1 MSACRMCLPIAGPGL
16 RASYTQ
22 HGTVLTLGDVKTAQ
36 ANEPLKPFAVRW
48 HQPENAAGQWEIYM
62 PLGCVRAYSTC
73 TPINAKANDISGH
86 DSDNDNWYVLP
97 FSASPSDGDVYDV
110 VVHAKQRAIDAAD
123 IPQNGEPE
131 VAAAALAWIQKR
143 GEPENQTDSEKTAY
157 AGDAASVTVASI
169 TWHEPSDGGNAAPS
183 VAQSGIQELSVPGT
197 PNQEFD
203 LWWAFSISGTTITVP
218 KMGLL
223 RRTLSTGTD
232 VATIADPV
240 DVSGASE
247 GIYLRVA
254 LNGSSTE
261 LTVALDVNQTA
272 AGANFFI
279 VQLYDV
285 DQWHRASDYRS
296 SLWRLP
302 MYLGGVQ

>member
-1 MSACRMCLPIAGPGL
+1 MAACRHCLPIPGPGV
-16 RASYTQ
+16 RISYTPS
-22 HGTVLTLGDVKTAQ
+22 GAIITSTAKAVASGPDELLPFTV
-36 ANEPLKPFAVRW
+36 RS
-48 HQPENAAGQWEIYM
+48 HQPDNAAGQWEIYM
-62 PLGCVRAYSTC
+62 PLGCVWAYSTC
-73 TPINAKANDISGH
+73 TPINAKANDTSGH

-110 VVHAKQRAIDAAD
+110 VVHAKQRAIDATD
-123 IPQNGEPE
+123 IPQNGEPD

-223 RRTLSTGTD
+223 RRTLSTGTN
-232 VATIADPV
+232 VATINEQV
-240 DVSGASE
+240 DVSGASK
-247 GIYLRVA
+247 GIFLRVV
-254 LNGSSTE
+254 LNGTITE
-261 LTVALDVNQTA
+261 LTVVVDASTTT

-279 VQLYDV
+279 VQLYGV
-285 DQWHRASDYRS
+285 DDWHRASDYRS

-302 MYLGGVQ
+302 MYLGGV